1 MSMPIPATPAMPT
14 QEYSSLR
21 NTFSISRCEIMLP
34 EVARR
39 SPAITTPPS
48 QTAVTIVVPCG
59 MSAAAPAPRGSAADR
74 LSPCAG
80 LGSSSGAAIVRKSVK
95 DEDPAARN
103 ADACQR
109 AWGSKPPTAKSFH
122 LLPTTKRGPA
132 FGGLPDVTRV
142 GNRGSPECCRRP
154 TAIAVLSDPK
164 PATDNGAP
172 GMRAVASRLLA
183 ALLHIGP
190 DEFLGVFLQHLVD
203 LVQDRVDIVSQLV
216 LPLTYLI
223 SFLDVGVLLLLG
235 PPGCLPLSAGVLCRH
250 AITSVLRGAT
260 RDLNAILACRCPI
273 QPWRTASVSRRD
285 NSWPE

>member
-1 MSMPIPATPAMPT
+1 MSMPMPATPAMPA

-21 NTFSISRCEIMLP
+21 NTFSMSRCEIMLP

-59 MSAAAPAPRGSAADR
+59 MSAVAPAPPDAAADR
-74 LSPCAG
+74 LPAWTD

-122 LLPTTKRGPA
+122 LLPTTNRGPA

-142 GNRGSPECCRRP
+142 GNRGHPNVVVGRLAS
-154 TAIAVLSDPK
+154 AVLSDPK
-164 PATDNGAP
+164 PATGNGAP
-172 GMRAVASRLLA
+172 GTRA
-183 ALLHIGP
+183 GP
-190 DEFLGVFLQHLVD
+190 AY
-203 LVQDRVDIVSQLV
+203 S
-216 LPLTYLI
+216 
-223 SFLDVGVLLLLG
+223 
-235 PPGCLPLSAGVLCRH
+235 PPFC
-250 AITSVLRGAT
+250 T
-260 RDLNAILACRCPI
+260 
-273 QPWRTASVSRRD
+273 
-285 NSWPE
+285 